1 MSAKSSEYVSAVK
14 NGIAL
19 TLTEL
24 VGAGAGPGAVE
35 GTVEGEDGGA
45 ALKAGLGIS
54 VLARAGGAW
63 ASIGATKVAVYF

>member
-24 VGAGAGPGAVE
+24 VGAGAGAGPGA
-35 GTVEGEDGGA
+35 GAGEDGGG